1 MARDV
6 RLEMNLAI
14 RRELAGRLV
23 DESGAGAVAKDLV
36 RRLRAEDPALLL
48 GWLQT
53 QAVTALA
60 AHMARRHPAPVR
72 HGPNPDAIAARK
84 AKRGQQTEAAAA

>member
-6 RLEMNLAI
+6 RLELNRI
-14 RRELAGRLV
+14 VNRELAGRLV
-23 DESGAGAVAKDLV
+23 DQAGAGTVAADLV
-36 RRLRAEDPALLL
+36 KRLRAEDPALLA

-60 AHMARRHPAPVR
+60 QHIARRHPAPVR
-72 HGPNPDAIAARK
+72 NGPGPEAIAAR
-84 AKRGQQTEAAAA
+84 RGRAAAAKAQQAA